1 VGTVH
6 RGIRLG
12 RFLRQYGFVAGL
24 VFVSAVTVL
33 DGTET
38 TVRWGRWLKE
48 HGGPEI
54 LVWVI
59 FFLSGLALDGKSLT
73 RGFLDLKALVGAW
86 SVLFLF
92 APLWAFV
99 LAFWSMPTGLVVGLF
114 LVASMPTTLSSGVV
128 MTAAAGG
135 NVATALLITMT
146 ANAAAVVAT
155 PLLLEWLMG
164 TAMENVT
171 VVLDKA
177 ALMGNLALLVV
188 LPLALGLGM
197 RRPWAALCRR
207 IPCPSPASVNTVL
220 VIAIVWIAVCASRTT
235 IVQGLAGMPRVMT
248 LAVIFHGG
256 LLALA
261 FGVARA
267 LGLSVGCRE
276 PVIFMGA
283 QKTLPLSV
291 LIQTAVFPQYGDA
304 LVFCVSHHLLHLIM
318 DGWVLSLLNG
328 VRRRTLQEGE
338 RFHENGRIG

>member
-1 VGTVH
+1 MGAVH
-6 RGIRLG
+6 RRISLE
-12 RFLRQYGFVAGL
+12 RFLRHHGFVAGL
-24 VFVSAVTVL
+24 VLVSALAVL
-33 DGTET
+33 DGAET
-38 TVRWGRWLKE
+38 TVRWGRWLKG

-59 FFLSGLALDGKSLT
+59 FFFSGLALDRRSLT
-73 RGFLDLKALVGAW
+73 RGFLDLRALAGAW
-86 SVLFLF
+86 SVIFVF

-99 LAFWSMPTGLVVGLF
+99 LTLWPMPTGLVVGLF
-114 LVASMPTTLSSGVV
+114 LVACMPTTLSSGVV

-146 ANAAAVVAT
+146 TNAAAVAAT

-164 TAMENVT
+164 MAVDNVT
-171 VVLDKA
+171 VLLDKA
-177 ALMGNLALLVV
+177 ALMGSLALLVV
-188 LPLALGLGM
+188 LPLALGLAM

-207 IPCPSPASVNTVL
+207 IPCPSPPSVNTVL

-235 IVQGLAGMPRVMT
+235 IVQGLAGMPRVMA

-261 FGVARA
+261 FGVAWA
-267 LGLSVGCRE
+267 LGLSMGRRE

-318 DGWVLSLLNG
+318 DGWVLSLWNG
-328 VRRRTLQEGE
+328 ARRPTLQEGE
-338 RFHENGRIG
+338 RFHEDSRVG